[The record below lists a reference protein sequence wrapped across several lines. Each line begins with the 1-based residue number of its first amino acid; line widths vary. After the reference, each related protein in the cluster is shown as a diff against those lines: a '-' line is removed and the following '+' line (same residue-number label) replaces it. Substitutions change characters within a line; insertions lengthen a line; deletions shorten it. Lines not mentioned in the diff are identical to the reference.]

1 MEDIFKHVYKV
12 TEAHEN
18 NVWEELQ
25 KRDLVVVKLIAIER
39 FSKKKLNFIPY
50 EHLIWYVGYVNVE
63 LIKYK
68 NWNFFAILPPVSD
81 MLRKKFGLG
90 KFAMYIQGRDPT
102 ERMHISKQMFITI
115 DEKDVY
121 DLVRARANVIS

>member
-1 MEDIFKHVYKV
+1 MEDIFKRVYKV
-12 TEAHEN
+12 TEVHDN

-50 EHLIWYVGYVNVE
+50 GHLTSYVGYVNVE

-68 NWNFFAILPPVSD
+68 NWNFFAILPPVNN

-90 KFAMYIQGRDPT
+90 KFAMYIQERDPT
-102 ERMHISKQMFITI
+102 ERMHVSKEVFITI

-121 DLVRARANVIS
+121 NFVRARANVVS